1 MSMPYHTV
9 QKFRCKRCAMQF
21 VRPSHERRVYESLL
35 RRFSFYPFRCQ
46 LCGYRFYL
54 MQRGGTPKTKSERR
68 EYLRVPVMFSV
79 TFSGEK
85 FDGEGTVSNLSIQG
99 CTMESSSRP
108 RSGSTLHLT
117 FKTEEYR
124 PPITIDLAVVRS
136 GLGKRFGLEFLK
148 VSGDD
153 EERLRRAY
161 YRQANAES
169 AASISLP
176 DSPLITGRL
185 KMSRRS

>member
-1 MSMPYHTV
+1 MSMPYNTDP
-9 QKFRCKRCAMQF
+9 KSRCKRCATQF
-21 VRPSHERRVYESLL
+21 VRRSHEQKAFESLL

-46 LCGYRFYL
+46 LCRYRFYL
-54 MQRGGTPKTKSERR
+54 MRRGGMPETKTERR
-68 EYLRVPVMFSV
+68 EYLRVPALFSV

-85 FDGEGTVSNLSIQG
+85 FDGEGTVSNLSVQG

-108 RSGSTLHLT
+108 GSGAALTLTL
-117 FKTEEYR
+117 KTEEYR

-148 VSGDD
+148 MRAGD

-161 YRQANAES
+161 YRRASAES
-169 AASISLP
+169 AA
-176 DSPLITGRL
+176 
-185 KMSRRS
+185 